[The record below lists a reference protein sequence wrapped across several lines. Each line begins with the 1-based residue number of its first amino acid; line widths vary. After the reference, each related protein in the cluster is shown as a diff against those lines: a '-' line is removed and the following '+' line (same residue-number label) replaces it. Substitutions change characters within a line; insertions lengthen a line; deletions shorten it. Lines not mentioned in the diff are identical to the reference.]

1 MRKHVL
7 FFVFLLIA
15 AFAGA
20 QSVSLET
27 AEQVAKNFW
36 LKKQGTSVTLVQDQS
51 VSDVKGIYIFKNA
64 NGKGFVI
71 VSDNENARPI
81 LGYSF
86 ENDFSNGTTPTNA
99 HEWLKKYDSSNRPD
113 TTNVDNQNKWNAL
126 KNYKPIDGAS
136 LLGTEKS
143 IEPIVKCTWYQEEPY
158 NNDCPKIGSETAL
171 TGCVATAIG
180 QILKTYEFPKE
191 GYGSH
196 TYTHPTIGELS
207 TTMTKY
213 NWNNIKESYTGDPGE
228 EGAEDVAALL
238 YQIGVALEMNYG
250 VDESSSS
257 TTMATV
263 VLQDYFQYKSNTIHY
278 EYFKDFDYEV
288 YKSLILADLK
298 AGRPMLYGG
307 VKSSTG
313 GGHQF
318 ILDGYEYDEVT
329 GDMFHINYGWGGDD
343 NGYYT
348 LDQLIYDTEQDV
360 VFGIEPDKSLWV
372 NKHRFDMPSAGGDIT
387 LAVRSQ
393 YDYKGSASISTN
405 AEWLT
410 LSTTTAVGNGE
421 FTEVVVTA
429 TANATGRER
438 SAVITVVQNGET
450 ETVTINQLPGSGIAG
465 WYGELTSLE
474 SPSKG
479 KLIEGKEII
488 LLPERYGSFAAGQQL
503 LAVSFV
509 TKEDNTYNNKDFTIK
524 IYEDSKTD
532 WRLDNSE
539 YTKNV
544 DGCLGTLVYSQDY
557 TATEF
562 GTQEV
567 KLDEPYVISGKNFW
581 IGLELKGNTSI
592 AYNDNTLIENVCAG
606 PNYFDLSRKRI
617 YEKNASGTQINTNIY
632 NWKTSTDDDGTIYYE
647 KYNKDWVIGF
657 YVTDGVNNEM
667 PIALADN
674 ANIQA
679 ILLNNFVD
687 EQLAPSQTELSAN
700 EDLILYPQVRNIGPL
715 DITEAKKVQSIIT
728 AGDKVIN
735 TYINPWDWVAE
746 DTWYKWF
753 LTNADRTFTITAEM
767 FNENLLSGTFDV
779 CFNVDYIDQPDVLA
793 ADNTYCITVTREVP
807 EFTVEV
813 ASANDKQ
820 GSARALTDDA
830 TYTLGASFT
839 AIATAETGY
848 KFVNWTIDGEEVSTD
863 VEYTFTVTH
872 NANIQANFEPLQYT
886 VSVVVGDNGTVEG
899 AKTYNYGENATVT
912 VTANEGYK
920 FIGFENIETTEP
932 TLKFTVTNDTTFT
945 AIFKKILN
953 VTAVANIENAGTV
966 TINPEDEIL
975 EGDEVTVTATV
986 NKGYNF
992 VNWTVG
998 DNEVSDNP
1006 EYTFDATDNVALVAN
1021 FEPIQYTVSVIVG
1034 ENGTAEGAR
1043 TYNYG
1048 ENATVTVTANE
1059 GYKFIGFE
1067 NIETTEPTLKFTV
1080 TNDTTFTAIF
1090 KKILNVTAVAN
1101 VENAGTVT
1109 VNPEGEILEGD
1120 EVTVTAVASKSYV
1133 FVGYENIEGNESTLK
1148 FMATKDTSFTAIFK
1162 RILNITAYVTVEGT
1176 GTVTIS
1182 PKGQIIEGDE
1192 VTVTAAPSEG
1202 YVFAGFDKIEGTET
1216 TLNFIATK
1224 DTSFTVNF
1232 KKILNIAV
1240 SVNDEERGKALLS
1253 PEGQIIEGD
1262 EVTLTATANEGF
1274 VFNYWE
1280 SNDEIISTD
1289 ATYTF
1294 AASTSTTYIA
1304 VFDEKLPDSF
1314 VVSASTNN
1322 STFGTVSGTGQ
1333 YELNA
1338 NVDLVA
1344 TANKGYKFVNWTDAD
1359 GEEVSTEETY
1369 SFVATADVELV
1380 ANFEPIQYTVSV
1392 VVGENGTV
1400 EGARTYYYGENATVT
1415 VTANEGYKFIG
1426 FENIEATEP
1435 TLTFM
1440 VTNDTTFTAIFKKIL
1455 NIAVSVNDEER
1466 GKALLSPEG
1475 QIIEGD
1481 EVTLTATANEGFVFN
1496 YWESNDEIISNSAT
1510 YTFAASTSTTY
1521 IAVFDE
1527 KLPDSFVVSASTNN
1541 STFGTVSGTGQYEL
1555 NANVELVATANEGYK
1570 FVNWTDADGE
1580 EVSTEETYSFAAT
1593 ADVALTANFE
1603 AIQYVVTLTFEG
1615 EGTVTGAGTYNY
1627 GDEVTITAT
1636 PAEHNEL
1643 MFWLDGQLGD
1653 MVSTDLSFTITVTS
1667 DTTIHAV
1674 FVSTLCQIDTYA
1686 EFGGTTSGDGAVYKG
1701 DEITITAVAD
1711 EGFEFKYWEDEIGII
1726 VSYDAVYTFEASYS
1740 MIYTAVFEKVNQ
1752 QAQYTVTLTFEGEGT
1767 VTGAG
1772 TYNYGDEVTIT
1783 ATPAEHN
1790 ELKFWLNGQEGDMVS
1805 TDLSFTITV
1814 TSDTTIHAV
1823 FVSTL
1828 CQIDTYTAFGGTTS
1842 GDGAVYKGD
1851 EITITAVADEGF
1863 EFKQWEDEIGNIVSY
1878 DAVYTFE
1885 ASYSMI
1891 YTAVFA
1897 SKECEPTYGKIDTT
1911 ACGSFTYNG
1920 KTYTESGE
1928 YQDKLQNHMG
1938 CDSIVTIILTILQPS
1953 ENTIEE
1959 TACGSF
1965 TYNDVVYTESGTY
1978 YHTFTNAEGCDS
1990 IVTLNLVIN
1999 KPTTNLITIVSDE
2012 DYILNGTTYSET
2024 GVYKQTLTN
2033 AVGCDSIITLV
2044 YTRVNEYGDIAS
2056 ANSVDSVD
2064 AETEIIIRPET
2075 FATFTEGQVLQSI
2088 KFSIGSSL
2096 NFDNKNFTIKIYEN
2110 VSLND
2115 SLATVDGQ
2123 YELAEDFEEVYSQEY
2138 SAEEYGSQ
2146 LVTLDTPYEINGSTF
2161 WIAIACN
2168 DATAFSA
2175 SHKILSDSVATADS
2189 LVSECSKG
2197 FLILSDG
2204 VLSTNYGYTEFTE
2217 TVGDE
2222 EVTYYQVYDIEFAV
2236 SFNVADKTP
2245 EEPNAVAKV
2254 TEEKM
2259 IVYPNPVED
2268 GFYVANGKGK
2278 TIEIYTRNGDK
2289 VASVPLN
2296 GTTWVDAS
2304 ELKAG
2309 IYFVRVDKEIRQ
2321 ILKK

>member
-51 VSDVKGIYIFKNA
+51 VSDVKGIYIFNNA

-99 HEWLKKYDSSNRPD
+99 HEWLKKYDSSNRPE
-113 TTNVDNQNKWNAL
+113 TTNVDNQNKWKAL
-126 KNYKPIDGAS
+126 KNYKPNDGAS

-143 IEPIVKCTWYQEEPY
+143 IEPIVKCTWYQRAPY
-158 NNDCPKIGSETAL
+158 YNDCPKIGEETTL

-180 QILKTYEFPKE
+180 QILKTYEFPKQ

-213 NWNNIKESYTGDPGE
+213 NWNNIKESYTGEPGE
-228 EGAEDVAALL
+228 DGAEDVAALL

-250 VDESSSS
+250 VVESSSS
-257 TTMATV
+257 TMVATV
-263 VLQDYFQYKSNTIHY
+263 VLQDYFQCKTNTIHY
-278 EYFKDFDYEV
+278 EFREDFDYEA
-288 YKSLILADLK
+288 YKSQILADLI

-318 ILDGYEYDEVT
+318 ILDGYEYDDVT
-329 GDMFHINYGWGGDD
+329 GDMFHINYGWGGSS
-343 NGYYT
+343 NGNYT
-348 LDQLIYDTEQDV
+348 LDELIYDKDQDV

-372 NKHRFDMPSAGGDIT
+372 NKHRFDMPSVGGDIT

-410 LSTTTAVGNGE
+410 LSTTTAVGDGE

-429 TANATGRER
+429 TANTTGRER
-438 SAVITVVQNGET
+438 SAVITIVQNGET

-465 WYGELTSLE
+465 WYGEFATLNA
-474 SPSKG
+474 PSDGFLKG
-479 KLIEGKEII
+479 GKEII
-488 LLPERYGSFAAGQQL
+488 ILPERYGTFAAGQQL

-509 TKEDNTYNNKDFTIK
+509 TFEDDDANNPFNNKDFTIK

-532 WRLDNSE
+532 WRLDNAE

-544 DGCLGTLVYSQDY
+544 DACLGTLVYSQDY

-581 IGLELKGNTSI
+581 IALELKGNT
-592 AYNDNTLIENVCAG
+592 AMVFNDNTIITNVCAG
-606 PNYFDLSRKRI
+606 PSYFDLSRKRI

-632 NWKTSTDDDGTIYYE
+632 NYKISTADDGTIYYE
-647 KYNKDWVIGF
+647 KYNKNWKIGF
-657 YVTDGVNNEM
+657 YVTDGENNEM

-674 ANIQA
+674 ANIQVK
-679 ILLNNFVD
+679 LLNSFANS
-687 EQLAPSQTELSAN
+687 QLAPSLTELSASQ
-700 EDLILYPQVRNIGPL
+700 DLILYPRVRNIGPL
-715 DITEAKKVQSIIT
+715 DITEVKKVQSIIT

-735 TYINPWDWVAE
+735 TYLNPWDWPAE
-746 DTWYKWF
+746 DTWYQWF
-753 LTNADRTFTITAEM
+753 AINDDRTFIITADM

-813 ASANDKQ
+813 VSANDKQ
-820 GSARALTDDA
+820 GSARALTDNA
-830 TYTLGASFT
+830 TYTLGASVT
-839 AIATAETGY
+839 AIASPETGY
-848 KFVNWTIDGEEVSTD
+848 KFVKWTIDEEEVSTD
-863 VEYTFTVTH
+863 AEYTFTATRNV
-872 NANIQANFEPLQYT
+872 NIQAIFEPLQYT
-886 VSVVVGDNGTVEG
+886 VNVVVGENGTVEG

-912 VTANEGYK
+912 ISANEGYK
-920 FIGFENIETTEP
+920 FVGFENIDATEP
-932 TLKFTVTNDTTFT
+932 TLTFIVTNDTTFT
-945 AIFKKILN
+945 AVFKKILN
-953 VTAVANIENAGTV
+953 VTASANVDNAGTV
-966 TINPEDEIL
+966 TVNPEGEIL

-992 VNWTVG
+992 VNWMVG

-1006 EYTFDATDNVALVAN
+1006 EYTFNVTDNIALVAN
-1021 FEPIQYTVSVIVG
+1021 FEPIQYTVNVVVG
-1034 ENGTAEGAR
+1034 ENGTVTGDGI
-1043 TYNYG
+1043 YNFG

-1059 GYKFIGFE
+1059 GYKFVGFE

-1109 VNPEGEILEGD
+1109 VTPEGEILEGD

-1148 FMATKDTSFTAIFK
+1148 FTATKDTSFTAIFK

-1240 SVNDEERGKALLS
+1240 SVNDKERGFASLS

-1294 AASTSTTYIA
+1294 
-1304 VFDEKLPDSF
+1304 V
-1314 VVSASTNN
+1314 
-1322 STFGTVSGTGQ
+1322 
-1333 YELNA
+1333 
-1338 NVDLVA
+1338 
-1344 TANKGYKFVNWTDAD
+1344 
-1359 GEEVSTEETY
+1359 
-1369 SFVATADVELV
+1369 
-1380 ANFEPIQYTVSV
+1380 
-1392 VVGENGTV
+1392 
-1400 EGARTYYYGENATVT
+1400 
-1415 VTANEGYKFIG
+1415 
-1426 FENIEATEP
+1426 
-1435 TLTFM
+1435 
-1440 VTNDTTFTAIFKKIL
+1440 
-1455 NIAVSVNDEER
+1455 
-1466 GKALLSPEG
+1466 
-1475 QIIEGD
+1475 
-1481 EVTLTATANEGFVFN
+1481 
-1496 YWESNDEIISNSAT
+1496 
-1510 YTFAASTSTTY
+1510 ASTSTTY

-1580 EVSTEETYSFAAT
+1580 EVSTEATYSFAAT
-1593 ADVALTANFE
+1593 ADVELTANFE
-1603 AIQYVVTLTFEG
+1603 AIQCVVTITFEG
-1615 EGTVTGAGTYNY
+1615 EGTVTG
-1627 GDEVTITAT
+1627 D
-1636 PAEHNEL
+1636 
-1643 MFWLDGQLGD
+1643 
-1653 MVSTDLSFTITVTS
+1653 
-1667 DTTIHAV
+1667 
-1674 FVSTLCQIDTYA
+1674 
-1686 EFGGTTSGDGAVYKG
+1686 
-1701 DEITITAVAD
+1701 
-1711 EGFEFKYWEDEIGII
+1711 
-1726 VSYDAVYTFEASYS
+1726 
-1740 MIYTAVFEKVNQ
+1740 
-1752 QAQYTVTLTFEGEGT
+1752 
-1767 VTGAG
+1767 G

-1790 ELKFWLNGQEGDMVS
+1790 ELKFWLDGQLGDMVS
-1805 TDLSFTITV
+1805 TDLSFKITV

-1851 EITITAVADEGF
+1851 EITITAIADEG
-1863 EFKQWEDEIGNIVSY
+1863 
-1878 DAVYTFE
+1878 
-1885 ASYSMI
+1885 
-1891 YTAVFA
+1891 
-1897 SKECEPTYGKIDTT
+1897 
-1911 ACGSFTYNG
+1911 
-1920 KTYTESGE
+1920 
-1928 YQDKLQNHMG
+1928 
-1938 CDSIVTIILTILQPS
+1938 
-1953 ENTIEE
+1953 
-1959 TACGSF
+1959 
-1965 TYNDVVYTESGTY
+1965 
-1978 YHTFTNAEGCDS
+1978 
-1990 IVTLNLVIN
+1990 
-1999 KPTTNLITIVSDE
+1999 
-2012 DYILNGTTYSET
+2012 
-2024 GVYKQTLTN
+2024 
-2033 AVGCDSIITLV
+2033 
-2044 YTRVNEYGDIAS
+2044 
-2056 ANSVDSVD
+2056 
-2064 AETEIIIRPET
+2064 
-2075 FATFTEGQVLQSI
+2075 
-2088 KFSIGSSL
+2088 
-2096 NFDNKNFTIKIYEN
+2096 
-2110 VSLND
+2110 
-2115 SLATVDGQ
+2115 
-2123 YELAEDFEEVYSQEY
+2123 
-2138 SAEEYGSQ
+2138 
-2146 LVTLDTPYEINGSTF
+2146 
-2161 WIAIACN
+2161 
-2168 DATAFSA
+2168 
-2175 SHKILSDSVATADS
+2175 
-2189 LVSECSKG
+2189 
-2197 FLILSDG
+2197 
-2204 VLSTNYGYTEFTE
+2204 
-2217 TVGDE
+2217 
-2222 EVTYYQVYDIEFAV
+2222 
-2236 SFNVADKTP
+2236 
-2245 EEPNAVAKV
+2245 
-2254 TEEKM
+2254 
-2259 IVYPNPVED
+2259 
-2268 GFYVANGKGK
+2268 
-2278 TIEIYTRNGDK
+2278 
-2289 VASVPLN
+2289 
-2296 GTTWVDAS
+2296 
-2304 ELKAG
+2304 
-2309 IYFVRVDKEIRQ
+2309 
-2321 ILKK
+2321 

>member
-1 MRKHVL
+1 M
-7 FFVFLLIA
+7 
-15 AFAGA
+15 
-20 QSVSLET
+20 
-27 AEQVAKNFW
+27 
-36 LKKQGTSVTLVQDQS
+36 
-51 VSDVKGIYIFKNA
+51 
-64 NGKGFVI
+64 
-71 VSDNENARPI
+71 
-81 LGYSF
+81 
-86 ENDFSNGTTPTNA
+86 
-99 HEWLKKYDSSNRPD
+99 
-113 TTNVDNQNKWNAL
+113 DNQNKWKAL
-126 KNYKPIDGAS
+126 KNYKPNDGAS

-143 IEPIVKCTWYQEEPY
+143 IEPIVKCTWYQHEPY
-158 NNDCPKIGSETAL
+158 NNDCPKIGEETTL

-180 QILKTYEFPKE
+180 QILKTYEFPKQ

-228 EGAEDVAALL
+228 AGAEDVAALL

-250 VDESSSS
+250 LVESSSS
-257 TTMATV
+257 TMVATV
-263 VLQDYFQYKSNTIHY
+263 VLQDYFQCKTNTIHY
-278 EYFKDFDYEV
+278 EFREDFDYEA
-288 YKSLILADLK
+288 YKSQILADLK

-329 GDMFHINYGWGGDD
+329 GDMFHINYGWGGSS
-343 NGYYT
+343 NGNYT
-348 LDQLIYDTEQDV
+348 LDELIYDTEQDV

-393 YDYKGSASISTN
+393 YDYNGTASISTN
-405 AEWLT
+405 VDWLT
-410 LSTTTAVGNGE
+410 LSTTTAVGDGE
-421 FTEVVVTA
+421 FTDVVVTA
-429 TANATGRER
+429 TANTTGRER

-687 EQLAPSQTELSAN
+687 ELLAPSRTELSAN

-753 LTNADRTFTITAEM
+753 LTNADRTFIITADM

-813 ASANDKQ
+813 VSANDKQ
-820 GSARALTDDA
+820 GSARALTDNA
-830 TYTLGASFT
+830 TYTLGSSFT
-839 AIATAETGY
+839 AIATPETGY
-848 KFVNWTIDGEEVSTD
+848 KFVKWTIDGEEASTD
-863 VEYTFTVTH
+863 AEYTFTVTR
-872 NANIQANFEPLQYT
+872 NVNIQAIFEPLQYT
-886 VSVVVGDNGTVEG
+886 VNVVVGENGTVTG
-899 AKTYNYGENATVT
+899 DGIYNFGENATVT

-920 FIGFENIETTEP
+920 FVGFENIDATEP
-932 TLKFTVTNDTTFT
+932 TLTFTVTNDTTFT

-953 VTAVANIENAGTV
+953 VTASANVENAGTV
-966 TINPEDEIL
+966 TVSPEGEIL
-975 EGDEVTVTATV
+975 EGDEVTAKATV

-998 DNEVSDNP
+998 DNELSDNT
-1006 EYTFDATDNVALVAN
+1006 EYTFNVTDNIALVAN
-1021 FEPIQYTVSVIVG
+1021 FEPIQYTVNVVVG
-1034 ENGTAEGAR
+1034 ENGTVTGDGIH
-1043 TYNYG
+1043 NFG

-1059 GYKFIGFE
+1059 GYKFVGFE
-1067 NIETTEPTLKFTV
+1067 NIDATEPTLTFIV
-1080 TNDTTFTAIF
+1080 TNDTTFTAVF
-1090 KKILNVTAVAN
+1090 KKILNVTASAN
-1101 VENAGTVT
+1101 VENAGIVT
-1109 VNPEGEILEGD
+1109 VSPEGEILEGD
-1120 EVTVTAVASKSYV
+1120 E
-1133 FVGYENIEGNESTLK
+1133 I
-1148 FMATKDTSFTAIFK
+1148 
-1162 RILNITAYVTVEGT
+1162 
-1176 GTVTIS
+1176 
-1182 PKGQIIEGDE
+1182 
-1192 VTVTAAPSEG
+1192 
-1202 YVFAGFDKIEGTET
+1202 
-1216 TLNFIATK
+1216 
-1224 DTSFTVNF
+1224 
-1232 KKILNIAV
+1232 
-1240 SVNDEERGKALLS
+1240 
-1253 PEGQIIEGD
+1253 
-1262 EVTLTATANEGF
+1262 TLTANANEGF

-1280 SNDEIISTD
+1280 SNDEILSNN

-1294 AASTSTTYIA
+1294 VASTSATYIA

-1314 VVSASTNN
+1314 DVSASTNN
-1322 STFGTVSGTGQ
+1322 STFGTVSGAGQ
-1333 YELNA
+1333 YDLN
-1338 NVDLVA
+1338 D
-1344 TANKGYKFVNWTDAD
+1344 D
-1359 GEEVSTEETY
+1359 
-1369 SFVATADVELV
+1369 
-1380 ANFEPIQYTVSV
+1380 
-1392 VVGENGTV
+1392 
-1400 EGARTYYYGENATVT
+1400 
-1415 VTANEGYKFIG
+1415 
-1426 FENIEATEP
+1426 
-1435 TLTFM
+1435 
-1440 VTNDTTFTAIFKKIL
+1440 
-1455 NIAVSVNDEER
+1455 
-1466 GKALLSPEG
+1466 
-1475 QIIEGD
+1475 
-1481 EVTLTATANEGFVFN
+1481 
-1496 YWESNDEIISNSAT
+1496 
-1510 YTFAASTSTTY
+1510 
-1521 IAVFDE
+1521 
-1527 KLPDSFVVSASTNN
+1527 
-1541 STFGTVSGTGQYEL
+1541 
-1555 NANVELVATANEGYK
+1555 VELVATANEGYK
-1570 FVNWTDADGE
+1570 FVNWTNADGE
-1580 EVSTEETYSFAAT
+1580 EVSTEATYSFAAT
-1593 ADVALTANFE
+1593 ADVVLTANFE
-1603 AIQYVVTLTFEG
+1603 AIQCVVTLTFEG
-1615 EGTVTGAGTYNY
+1615 EGTVTGDGTYNY

-1643 MFWLDGQLGD
+1643 KFWLDQGGD

-1674 FVSTLCQIDTYA
+1674 FVSTLCQIDTYT

-1701 DEITITAVAD
+1701 DEITITAIPA
-1711 EGFEFKYWEDEIGII
+1711 EGFEFKQWEDEIGII
-1726 VSYDAVYTFEASYS
+1726 VSYDAVYTFEASFS

-1767 VTGAG
+1767 VAGAG

-1828 CQIDTYTAFGGTTS
+1828 CQIDTYTEFGGTTSGDGAVYKGDEITITAIPAEGFEFKQWEDEIGNIVSYDAVYTFEASYSMIYTAVFEKVNQQAQYTVTLTFEGEGTVEGAGTYNYGDEVTITATPAEHNELKFWLNGQEGDMVSTDLSFTITVTSDTTIHAVFVSTLCQIDTYTEFGGTTS

-1897 SKECEPTYGKIDTT
+1897 SKVCEPTYGKIDTT

-1959 TACGSF
+1959 TTCGSF

-2012 DYILNGTTYSET
+2012 DYVLNGTTYSET
-2024 GVYKQTLTN
+2024 GIYKQTVTN
-2033 AVGCDSIITLV
+2033 TVGCDSIITLV
-2044 YTRVNEYGDIAS
+2044 YTRINEYGDIAS

-2096 NFDNKNFTIKIYEN
+2096 NFDNKDFTIKIYEN

-2123 YELAEDFEEVYSQEY
+2123 YELTEDFEEVYSQGY
-2138 SAEEYGSQ
+2138 SAETYGSQ
-2146 LVTLDTPYEINGSTF
+2146 TVTFDTPYKINGSTF

-2189 LVSECSKG
+2189 LVSKCSKG

-2204 VLSTNYGYTEFTE
+2204 VLSTNYGYTEFIDN
-2217 TVGDE
+2217 VGDE

-2236 SFNVADKTP
+2236 SFSVADKTP
-2245 EEPNAVAKV
+2245 EEPNTVAKV
-2254 TEEKM
+2254 AEEKM
-2259 IVYPNPVED
+2259 IVYPNPVEN

-2278 TIEIYTRNGDK
+2278 TIEIYTRNGSK

-2304 ELKAG
+2304 ELKPG
-2309 IYFVRVDKEIRQ
+2309 VYFVRVDKEIRQ

>member
-86 ENDFSNGTTPTNA
+86 ENDFSNGTTPANA
-99 HEWLKKYDSSNRPD
+99 HEWLKKYDSSNRPE
-113 TTNVDNQNKWNAL
+113 TTNVDNQNKWKAL
-126 KNYKPIDGAS
+126 KNYKPNDGAS

-143 IEPIVKCTWYQEEPY
+143 IEPIVKCTWYQYEPY
-158 NNDCPKIGSETAL
+158 YNDCPKIGSETAL

-180 QILKTYEFPKE
+180 QILKTYEFPKQ

-207 TTMTKY
+207 ATMTKY
-213 NWNNIKESYTGDPGE
+213 NWNNIKESYTGEPGE
-228 EGAEDVAALL
+228 AGAEDVAALL

-250 VDESSSS
+250 VVESSSS
-257 TTMATV
+257 TMVATV
-263 VLQDYFQYKSNTIHY
+263 VLQDYFQYKSKTIHY
-278 EYFKDFDYEV
+278 EYRKDFDYEV
-288 YKSLILADLK
+288 FKSQILADLI

-307 VKSSTG
+307 VKSSSG

-318 ILDGYEYDEVT
+318 ILDGYEYDDVT
-329 GDMFHINYGWGGDD
+329 GDMFHINYGWGGSS
-343 NGYYT
+343 NGNYT
-348 LDQLIYDTEQDV
+348 LDELIYDTEQDV

-393 YDYKGSASISTN
+393 YDYNGTASISTN
-405 AEWLT
+405 ADWLT
-410 LSTTTAVGNGE
+410 LSTTTAVGDGE
-421 FTEVVVTA
+421 FTDVVVTA
-429 TANATGRER
+429 TANTTDRER
-438 SAVITVVQNGET
+438 SAVITIVQNGET
-450 ETVTINQLPGSGIAG
+450 ETVTINQLPDSGIAG
-465 WYGELTSLE
+465 WYGELTSLK

-488 LLPERYGSFAAGQQL
+488 ILPERYGTFAAGQQL

-674 ANIQA
+674 ANIQTK
-679 ILLNNFVD
+679 LLNNFVD
-687 EQLAPSQTELSAN
+687 EQLAPSQMELSAN
-700 EDLILYPQVRNIGPL
+700 EDMILYPQVRNIGPL

-753 LTNADRTFTITAEM
+753 LTNADRTFIITADM

-820 GSARALTDDA
+820 GSARALTDNA
-830 TYTLGASFT
+830 TYTLGESFT
-839 AIATAETGY
+839 AIATPETGY
-848 KFVNWTIDGEEVSTD
+848 KFVKWTIDEEEVSTD
-863 VEYTFTVTH
+863 AEYTFTVTR

-886 VSVVVGDNGTVEG
+886 VSVVVGDNGTVMG
-899 AKTYNYGENATVT
+899 DGIYDYGESATVT

-945 AIFKKILN
+945 AIFKKIMN
-953 VTAVANIENAGTV
+953 VTASANVENAGTV
-966 TINPEDEIL
+966 TVSPEGEIL
-975 EGDEVTVTATV
+975 EGDEVTAKATV

-998 DNEVSDNP
+998 DNEVSDNT

-1021 FEPIQYTVSVIVG
+1021 FEPIQYTVSVVVG
-1034 ENGTAEGAR
+1034 ENGTVTGDGIH
-1043 TYNYG
+1043 NFG

-1067 NIETTEPTLKFTV
+1067 NIDATEPTLTFMV

-1090 KKILNVTAVAN
+1090 KKILNVTASAN

-1109 VNPEGEILEGD
+1109 VSPEGEILEGD

-1162 RILNITAYVTVEGT
+1162 RILNITAYINVEGT
-1176 GTVTIS
+1176 GSVTVS

-1192 VTVTAAPSEG
+1192 VTVTATPSEG
-1202 YVFAGFDKIEGTET
+1202 YVFAGYDKIEGTET

-1224 DTSFTVNF
+1224 DTSFMVNF
-1232 KKILNIAV
+1232 KKILNITAT
-1240 SVNDEERGKALLS
+1240 VNYEGRGTASIS
-1253 PEGQIIEGD
+1253 PEGQIIDGD
-1262 EVTLTATANEGF
+1262 EITLTATASDGF
-1274 VFNYWE
+1274 VFNHWE
-1280 SNDEIISTD
+1280 SNDEILSNN

-1294 AASTSTTYIA
+1294 VASTSATYIA

-1322 STFGTVSGTGQ
+1322 STFGTVSGAGQ
-1333 YELNA
+1333 YELN
-1338 NVDLVA
+1338 D
-1344 TANKGYKFVNWTDAD
+1344 
-1359 GEEVSTEETY
+1359 
-1369 SFVATADVELV
+1369 
-1380 ANFEPIQYTVSV
+1380 
-1392 VVGENGTV
+1392 
-1400 EGARTYYYGENATVT
+1400 
-1415 VTANEGYKFIG
+1415 
-1426 FENIEATEP
+1426 
-1435 TLTFM
+1435 
-1440 VTNDTTFTAIFKKIL
+1440 
-1455 NIAVSVNDEER
+1455 
-1466 GKALLSPEG
+1466 
-1475 QIIEGD
+1475 
-1481 EVTLTATANEGFVFN
+1481 
-1496 YWESNDEIISNSAT
+1496 
-1510 YTFAASTSTTY
+1510 
-1521 IAVFDE
+1521 
-1527 KLPDSFVVSASTNN
+1527 
-1541 STFGTVSGTGQYEL
+1541 
-1555 NANVELVATANEGYK
+1555 NVELVATANEGYK
-1570 FVNWTDADGE
+1570 FVNWTNADGE
-1580 EVSTEETYSFAAT
+1580 EVSTEATYRFEAT
-1593 ADVALTANFE
+1593 ADVSLTANFE
-1603 AIQYVVTLTFEG
+1603 AIQCVVTLTFEG
-1615 EGTVTGAGTYNY
+1615 EGTVEGAGTYNY

-1643 MFWLDGQLGD
+1643 KFWLDGQLGD
-1653 MVSTDLSFTITVTS
+1653 MVSTDLSFKITVTS

-1701 DEITITAVAD
+1701 DEITLTAVAD

-1726 VSYDAVYTFEASYS
+1726 VSYDAVYTFEASFS

-1767 VTGAG
+1767 VAGAG

-1828 CQIDTYTAFGGTTS
+1828 CQIDTYTEFGGTTSGDGAVYKGDEITITAIPAEGFEFKQWEDEIGNIVSYDAVYTFEASYSMIYTAVFEKVNQQAQYTVTLTFEGEGTVEGAGTYNYGDEVTITATPAEHNELKFWLNGQEGDMVSTDLSFTITVTSDTTIHAVFVSTLCQIDTYTEFGGTTS

-1897 SKECEPTYGKIDTT
+1897 SKVCEPTYGKIDTT

-1959 TACGSF
+1959 TTCGSF

-2012 DYILNGTTYSET
+2012 DYVLNGTTYSET
-2024 GVYKQTLTN
+2024 GIYKQTVTN
-2033 AVGCDSIITLV
+2033 TVGCDSIITLV
-2044 YTRVNEYGDIAS
+2044 YTRINEYGDIAS

-2096 NFDNKNFTIKIYEN
+2096 NFDNKDFTIKIYEN

-2123 YELAEDFEEVYSQEY
+2123 YELTEDFEEVYSQGY
-2138 SAEEYGSQ
+2138 SAETYGSQ
-2146 LVTLDTPYEINGSTF
+2146 TVTFDTPYKINGSTF

-2189 LVSECSKG
+2189 LVSKCSKG

-2204 VLSTNYGYTEFTE
+2204 VLSTNYGYTEFIDN
-2217 TVGDE
+2217 VGDE

-2236 SFNVADKTP
+2236 SFSVADKTP
-2245 EEPNAVAKV
+2245 EEPNTVAKV
-2254 TEEKM
+2254 AEEKM
-2259 IVYPNPVED
+2259 IVYPNPVEN

-2278 TIEIYTRNGDK
+2278 TIEIYTRNGSK

-2304 ELKAG
+2304 ELKPG
-2309 IYFVRVDKEIRQ
+2309 VYFVRVDKEIRQ